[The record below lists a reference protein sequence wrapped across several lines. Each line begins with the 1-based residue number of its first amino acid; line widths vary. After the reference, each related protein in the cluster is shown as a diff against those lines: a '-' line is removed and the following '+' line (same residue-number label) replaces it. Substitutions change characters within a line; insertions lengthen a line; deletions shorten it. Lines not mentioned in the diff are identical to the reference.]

1 MKRAAKVLS
10 IYLLFLLVF
19 SFILSWWG
27 LTDSFLNVGKIK
39 AFSPM
44 MLATIVGGIISLY
57 YTVSPK
63 ALKIFLIVYG
73 CLWVI
78 RIGMLYLA
86 ERIGIV
92 TIGQRV
98 FHFEIIIPN
107 YYENVSRIGTPLPF
121 IIFWFLNHIFFTKEN
136 TIETNTQ
143 MENKL

>member
-1 MKRAAKVLS
+1 MKKATKVLTV
-10 IYLLFLLVF
+10 YLLFLLVF
-19 SFILSWWG
+19 SFILSWLN
-27 LTDSFLNVGKIK
+27 LTDSFLNVGRIK

-44 MLATIVGGIISLY
+44 MLATIVGGIVSLY

-86 ERIGIV
+86 NQIGIV
-92 TIGQRV
+92 IIGQRV

-121 IIFWFLNHIFFTKEN
+121 VIFWFINYLFNSNQKTVVEEKN
-136 TIETNTQ
+136 TS
-143 MENKL
+143 L

>member
-1 MKRAAKVLS
+1 MKKAAKVLTV
-10 IYLLFLLVF
+10 YLLFLLVF
-19 SFILSWWG
+19 SFTLSWMG
-27 LTDSFLNVGKIK
+27 LTDSFLNVGRIK

-57 YTVSPK
+57 YTVTPK

-86 ERIGIV
+86 NQIGIV

-107 YYENVSRIGTPLPF
+107 YYENVSRVGTPLPF
-121 IIFWFLNHIFFTKEN
+121 VIFWFINYLFNKNQN
-136 TIETNTQ
+136 TVSAEKDIN
-143 MENKL
+143 L

>member
-1 MKRAAKVLS
+1 M
-10 IYLLFLLVF
+10 
-19 SFILSWWG
+19 
-27 LTDSFLNVGKIK
+27 TDSFLNVGRIK

-44 MLATIVGGIISLY
+44 MLATIVGGVVSLY

-86 ERIGIV
+86 NQIGIV
-92 TIGQRV
+92 IIGQRV

-121 IIFWFLNHIFFTKEN
+121 IIFWFINYYFNNNQKPVSEEKN
-136 TIETNTQ
+136 TS
-143 MENKL
+143 L

>member
-1 MKRAAKVLS
+1 MKKAAKVLTV
-10 IYLLFLLVF
+10 YLLFLLVF
-19 SFILSWWG
+19 SFILSWMG
-27 LTDSFLNVGKIK
+27 LTDSFLNVGRIK

-57 YTVSPK
+57 YTVTPK

-78 RIGMLYLA
+78 RTGMLYVA
-86 ERIGIV
+86 NQIGIV

-107 YYENVSRIGTPLPF
+107 YYENVSRVGTPLPF
-121 IIFWFLNHIFFTKEN
+121 VIFWFINYLFNNNQKPVSEEKHTS
-136 TIETNTQ
+136 
-143 MENKL
+143 L

>member
-1 MKRAAKVLS
+1 MKKAAKVLTV
-10 IYLLFLLVF
+10 YLLFLLIF
-19 SFILSWWG
+19 SFILSWLG
-27 LTDSFLNVGKIK
+27 LTDSFLNVGRIK

-57 YTVSPK
+57 YTVTPK

-86 ERIGIV
+86 NQIGIV

-98 FHFEIIIPN
+98 FHFNIIIPI
-107 YYENVSRIGTPLPF
+107 YYENVSRVGTPLPF
-121 IIFWFLNHIFFTKEN
+121 VIFWFINYLFNNNQKPVTEEKD
-136 TIETNTQ
+136 TS
-143 MENKL
+143 L

>member
-1 MKRAAKVLS
+1 MKKAAKVLTV
-10 IYLLFLLVF
+10 YLLFLLVF
-19 SFILSWWG
+19 SFILSWLN
-27 LTDSFLNVGKIK
+27 LTDSFLNVGRIK

-44 MLATIVGGIISLY
+44 MLATIVGGIVSLY

-86 ERIGIV
+86 NQIGIV
-92 TIGQRV
+92 IIGQRV

-107 YYENVSRIGTPLPF
+107 YYENVSRVGTPLPF
-121 IIFWFLNHIFFTKEN
+121 VIFWFINYLFNNNQN
-136 TIETNTQ
+136 TVSAEKGTN
-143 MENKL
+143 L

>member
-1 MKRAAKVLS
+1 MKKATKVLTV
-10 IYLLFLLVF
+10 YLLFLLVF
-19 SFILSWWG
+19 SFILSWLN
-27 LTDSFLNVGKIK
+27 LTDSFLNVGRIK

-44 MLATIVGGIISLY
+44 MLATIVGGIVSLY

-86 ERIGIV
+86 NQIGIV
-92 TIGQRV
+92 IIGQRV

-107 YYENVSRIGTPLPF
+107 YYENVSRVGTPLPF
-121 IIFWFLNHIFFTKEN
+121 VIFWFINYLFNNNQKPVSEEKHTS
-136 TIETNTQ
+136 
-143 MENKL
+143 L

>member
-1 MKRAAKVLS
+1 MKKAAKVLTV
-10 IYLLFLLVF
+10 YLLFLLVF
-19 SFILSWWG
+19 SFILSWLG
-27 LTDSFLNVGKIK
+27 LTDSFLNVGRIK

-57 YTVSPK
+57 YTVTPK

-78 RIGMLYLA
+78 RTGMLYVA
-86 ERIGIV
+86 NQIGIV

-107 YYENVSRIGTPLPF
+107 YYENVSRVGTPLPF
-121 IIFWFLNHIFFTKEN
+121 VIFWFINYLFNNNQKPVSEEKDTS
-136 TIETNTQ
+136 
-143 MENKL
+143 L

>member
-1 MKRAAKVLS
+1 MKKATKILTV
-10 IYLLFLLVF
+10 YLLFLLVF
-19 SFILSWWG
+19 SFILSWLN
-27 LTDSFLNVGKIK
+27 LTDSFLNVGRIK

-44 MLATIVGGIISLY
+44 MLATIVGGIVSLY

-86 ERIGIV
+86 NQIGIV
-92 TIGQRV
+92 IIGQRV

-121 IIFWFLNHIFFTKEN
+121 VIFWFINYLFNNNQKPVLEEKDTS
-136 TIETNTQ
+136 
-143 MENKL
+143 L

>member
-1 MKRAAKVLS
+1 MKKAAKVLTV
-10 IYLLFLLVF
+10 YLLFLLVF
-19 SFILSWWG
+19 SFILSWLG
-27 LTDSFLNVGKIK
+27 LTDSFLNVGRIK

-57 YTVSPK
+57 YTVTPK

-86 ERIGIV
+86 NQIGIV

-98 FHFEIIIPN
+98 FHFNIIIPI
-107 YYENVSRIGTPLPF
+107 YYENVSRVGTPLPF
-121 IIFWFLNHIFFTKEN
+121 VIFWFINYLFNNNQKPVTEEKD
-136 TIETNTQ
+136 TS
-143 MENKL
+143 L

>member
-1 MKRAAKVLS
+1 MKKAAKVLMV
-10 IYLLFLLVF
+10 YLLFLLVF
-19 SFILSWWG
+19 SFILSWMG
-27 LTDSFLNVGKIK
+27 LTDSFLNVGRIK

-57 YTVSPK
+57 YSVSPK
-63 ALKIFLIVYG
+63 ALKVFLIVYG

-92 TIGQRV
+92 TIGQRI

-121 IIFWFLNHIFFTKEN
+121 VIFWFINYLFNNNQKTVPEEKN
-136 TIETNTQ
+136 NS
-143 MENKL
+143 L

>member
-1 MKRAAKVLS
+1 MKKAAKVLTV
-10 IYLLFLLVF
+10 YLLFLLVF
-19 SFILSWWG
+19 SFILSWMG
-27 LTDSFLNVGKIK
+27 LTDSFLNVGRIK

-57 YTVSPK
+57 YTVTPK

-86 ERIGIV
+86 NQIGIV

-98 FHFEIIIPN
+98 LHFEIIIPN

-121 IIFWFLNHIFFTKEN
+121 VIFWFINYLFNN
-136 TIETNTQ
+136 NQNAVIEEKDTN
-143 MENKL
+143 L